1 MPTSLVIQT
10 SICSFL
16 SINLPIVIHSSTAR
30 HLLFDSS
37 SFSSPLSLSLI
48 VRGAAAVVDGSIIHV
63 DMEKLSIHQ
72 QQEIRVTA
80 SGRNGDFIHTFCVRV
95 AI

>member
-1 MPTSLVIQT
+1 M
-10 SICSFL
+10 
-16 SINLPIVIHSSTAR
+16 
-30 HLLFDSS
+30 
-37 SFSSPLSLSLI
+37 
-48 VRGAAAVVDGSIIHV
+48 RGAAAVVDGSIIHV

-72 QQEIRVTA
+72 QKEIRVTA